1 MTESRLRQQT
11 ELWRTAIS
19 TDLRTALGNIVSRN
33 DEVLEQLTADIH
45 AVAAQELNAAVTHAR
60 SQAEAAAQSELSSV
74 RARLEADL
82 ETARAEFDATR
93 TALETQL
100 AETERD
106 IIAIRGKR
114 DELAASLDEAT
125 KRIEAVEEAHA
136 QTGRM
141 RQVADAR
148 LEEEVQR
155 RTMLTMQLDASRQET
170 VLAKAEAES
179 CRLEAHLS
187 GERVSALEK
196 RLLHLEAQAQS
207 QPSPAKGSS
216 DLVFESLKNSLDE
229 LRSVRTD
236 ELLSTLIANL
246 SDSFTTVAVFA
257 VKGKGLKLWRRRG
270 GDSASVP
277 PQVSFE
283 SESPLARAA
292 KYRTTVTEE
301 AAPGAG
307 GAGTA
312 GQGEMPRVNAIALP
326 LLAHGRV
333 MAVAYAQNPA
343 DHPVDRLRIA
353 ETIAEVLV
361 GCVNQ
366 RLSRTESSIDLES
379 PVEPKRSS
387 QSASSASERN
397 EDQYAV
403 SRQARRVKVTDAV
416 EVLIDGVTST
426 LVDLS
431 ALGVQIMS
439 PTALRPNRCVRVAL
453 AGATGRLTCEGRVVW
468 AQLEST
474 RAQTSAAMYRAGVR
488 FVDVN
493 PGAITTLV
501 SRYLPAETLAVKSA

>member
-1 MTESRLRQQT
+1 MTDSRLRQQT
-11 ELWRTAIS
+11 AQWRTAIS
-19 TDLRTALGNIVSRN
+19 TDLRTALENIISRN
-33 DEVLEQLTADIH
+33 EEILDHLTADVH
-45 AVAAQELNAAVTHAR
+45 NVAAEELEEAVKHAR
-60 SQAEAAAQSELSSV
+60 AEAQAAAQAELSSV
-74 RARLEADL
+74 RAHLEADL
-82 ETARAEFDATR
+82 ETARADFDAAR
-93 TALETQL
+93 TTLETHL

-106 IIAIRGKR
+106 IFAIRGKR
-114 DELAASLDEAT
+114 DELAASLDEAVQ
-125 KRIEAVEEAHA
+125 RIADLEEAHA

-155 RTMLTMQLDASRQET
+155 RTMLTMQLDAARQEI

-179 CRLEAHLS
+179 GRLEAHLS

-196 RLLHLEAQAQS
+196 RLLQLEAQAQS
-207 QPSPAKGSS
+207 QPAPVKGGSS
-216 DLVFESLKNSLDE
+216 DPAFERIKNGLDE
-229 LRSVRTD
+229 LRSVRTE
-236 ELLSTLIANL
+236 ELLSTLIDHL
-246 SDSFTTVAVFA
+246 GESFATVAVFA
-257 VKGKGLKLWRRRG
+257 VKGKGLKLWRHRN
-270 GDSASVP
+270 GDSAAVP
-277 PQVSFE
+277 AHISFE

-292 KYRTTVTEE
+292 KYRTTVTDS
-301 AAPGAG
+301 GAS

-312 GQGEMPRVNAIALP
+312 GHGELSRVNEIALP

-343 DHPVDRLRIA
+343 GLPADHLRMA

-366 RLSRTESSIDLES
+366 RLSRTESTIDLDA
-379 PVEPKRSS
+379 PVDLKRSA
-387 QSASSASERN
+387 QSSSSPSDRN
-397 EDQYAV
+397 QADQFAV
-403 SRQARRVKVTDAV
+403 SRQARRVKVTDPV

-426 LVDLS
+426 LIDLS

-453 AGATGRLTCEGRVVW
+453 AGASGRLTCEGRVVW

-474 RAQTSAAMYRAGVR
+474 RAQTSAMYRAGVR

-493 PGAITTLV
+493 QGAITTLV
-501 SRYLPAETLAVKSA
+501 SHYLPAETLAVKSA